1 MFNPIDLY
9 RKFKSRLGKPI
20 RPIIELQ
27 KGCAVVN
34 ILTTP
39 VQDGNIITDT
49 YHSEGWEVQ
58 PTQLAHAIYID
69 GVFKGMG
76 FFADEVGAILNVSK
90 NVEAY
95 QEVDVFTG
103 GVKTK
108 ELKRLYC
115 AFKGIIGQLLDAQLI
130 ERGSALKPS
139 LTQTLI
145 YCILV
150 AGFFFMAGMSYGH

>member
-1 MFNPIDLY
+1 MFNLIDLY

-90 NVEAY
+90 EVEAT
-95 QEVDVFTG
+95 DPLGKKLTA
-103 GVKTK
+103 
-108 ELKRLYC
+108 

-150 AGFFFMAGMSYGH
+150 GGFCFMAGMSYGH